1 MPTFDVAD
9 WPGLIL
15 AGISADALREK
26 SGIKLNVAVTAVAA
40 LMVATHDAVPEQAPL
55 QPAKTDPADAAAAS
69 VTATPVTKLAEQ
81 VFPQLIPAGVL
92 VTVPVPVP
100 AKLTDRGKT
109 GKVAIFRKALT
120 VPEDEFVTTTSGRP
134 SSFKSAIAKP
144 IPLPPP
150 MM

>member
-40 LMVATHDAVPEQAPL
+40 LMGATHDAGPEQAPL
-55 QPAKTDPADAAAAS
+55 QPAKTEPAAGVAIK
-69 VTATPVTKLAEQ
+69 VTVAPDENLAEH
-81 VFPQLIPAGVL
+81 VEPQLMPDGLL

-100 AKLTDRGKT
+100 ALFT
-109 GKVAIFRKALT
+109 
-120 VPEDEFVTTTSGRP
+120 
-134 SSFKSAIAKP
+134 
-144 IPLPPP
+144 
-150 MM
+150 